1 MNGAGTTRL
10 FTALWPAPAAR
21 DAAARWQATADW
33 PTGTALVAPERLHV
47 TLHFI
52 GPVPNERLPAIADAL
67 SRVRCDAFSLRF
79 GRAAAWGRGLVVGLP
94 EATPPALAAL
104 HAAQAEVLHGLGL
117 HVEHRPFRP
126 HLTLARDAAGATLP
140 DAAFDW
146 PAPAWRLVASQNG
159 YRALAMV
166 PLA

>member
-1 MNGAGTTRL
+1 MLR
-10 FTALWPAPAAR
+10 
-21 DAAARWQATADW
+21 
-33 PTGTALVAPERLHV
+33 
-47 TLHFI
+47 
-52 GPVPNERLPAIADAL
+52 
-67 SRVRCDAFSLRF
+67 SLD
-79 GRAAAWGRGLVVGLP
+79 
-94 EATPPALAAL
+94 
-104 HAAQAEVLHGLGL
+104 L

-126 HLTLARDAAGATLP
+126 HLTLARDAAGAVLP